1 MTCDACIR
9 LIKRRLGKL
18 PGVTDVVINDISG
31 AVGIVGNEVYAK
43 ETIQNALAGTH
54 YIVI

>member
-18 PGVTDVVINDISG
+18 TGVTDVVIDDTSGTVHISG
-31 AVGIVGNEVYAK
+31 AEQYTNEVL
-43 ETIQNALAGTH
+43 QNALAGTP
-54 YIVI
+54 YTVI

>member
-18 PGVTDVVINDISG
+18 PGVTDVVINDTGG
-31 AVGIVGNEVYAK
+31 AVGIVGNEVYAN
-43 ETIQNALAGTH
+43 ETVQNALAGTP
-54 YIVI
+54 YTVL